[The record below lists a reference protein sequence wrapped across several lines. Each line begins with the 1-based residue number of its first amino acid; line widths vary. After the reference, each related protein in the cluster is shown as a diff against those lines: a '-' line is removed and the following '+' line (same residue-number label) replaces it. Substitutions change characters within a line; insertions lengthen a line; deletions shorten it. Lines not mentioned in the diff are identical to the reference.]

1 MWLAEDMCPRSPS
14 LQLLV
19 DVLRDG
25 GVGADAVAL
34 HEANQARLCQARWRL
49 RLALRMC
56 PDERQAHIMRSKG
69 TTTTAL
75 TYELGRPW
83 TAISSQLVRA
93 DERHAQTG

>member
-1 MWLAEDMCPRSPS
+1 
-14 LQLLV
+14 
-19 DVLRDG
+19 
-25 GVGADAVAL
+25 
-34 HEANQARLCQARWRL
+34 
-49 RLALRMC
+49 MC